1 MRLMPWQQLVA
12 DVGMELDASGRPA
25 YREVIVTVPRQS
37 GKTTLVLSWEVDR
50 CLNPAWGPLQRVAY
64 TAQTGFDARKKL
76 IDDQVPI
83 LTRSKLNGTV
93 DQVHRANGR
102 EAVTF
107 SNGSRIEVMATS
119 ESAGHGRVVSLGVI
133 DEAFSDLDDR
143 REQALLPAMA
153 TKANGQLLVVS
164 TAGTDASLYLLRKVE
179 AGRLAVESDADSGI
193 AYFEWS
199 APDSADAD
207 DEDVWLSCM
216 PALGHTIDLSV
227 VRHARQTMSDG
238 EFRRAYL
245 NQWTSANDRVIPESV
260 WLAVCDLHASPAQPS
275 VFAVDVNPERSAAS
289 IATSDGSAVEL
300 IEHRPGVGWV
310 VDRLVELVE
319 RWRVPVA
326 LDTYGP
332 AASLVEHLEMR
343 GVTVER
349 CAGREFA
356 AACGAFYDAVL
367 EGRVRLRAHHAL
379 DVAAAGAKKRK
390 SGDAWTWAR
399 RDTSMDVSP
408 LIAATVAYA
417 KAQNRTGAQAPSVVS
432 LADL

>member
-1 MRLMPWQQLVA
+1 MPWQRLAA
-12 DVGMELDASGRPA
+12 DVGGEYDLVDGKPVPA
-25 YREVIVTVPRQS
+25 YREVVITVPRQA
-37 GKTTLVLSWEVDR
+37 GKTTLVLCWEIDR
-50 CLNPAWGPLQRVAY
+50 CLNWGGIQRVAF
-64 TAQTGFDARKKL
+64 TAQDGWSAHKKL
-76 IDDQVPI
+76 LNDQAPLLMASALRPAVDRV
-83 LTRSKLNGTV
+83 TRGAGN
-93 DQVHRANGR
+93 
-102 EAVTF
+102 EAVVF
-107 SNGSRIEVMATS
+107 KGGSRIDVLASSETAGHGLTLDLAVLDEVMAD
-119 ESAGHGRVVSLGVI
+119 V
-133 DEAFSDLDDR
+133 DDR

-153 TKANGQLLVVS
+153 TRRAAQLMVIS
-164 TAGTDASLYLLRKVE
+164 TAGTDASVYLQRKFETGRAAVE
-179 AGRLAVESDADSGI
+179 AGLTSGM
-193 AYFEWS
+193 AFFEWS
-199 APDSADAD
+199 APEDCDPD
-207 DEDVWLSCM
+207 DPEVWATSH
-216 PALGHTIDLSV
+216 PAMGITIDEAV
-227 VRHARQTMSDG
+227 FRHARQTMSDG

-245 NQWTSANDRVIPESV
+245 NQWTSANDRVIPEAV
-260 WLAVCDLHASPAQPS
+260 WLAVCDLHASPSQPA

-289 IATSDGSAVEL
+289 IATADGSGVVEL

-349 CAGREFA
+349 CAGRELA

-417 KAQNRTGAQAPSVVS
+417 KAAGRPAQAAPSVVS

>member
-1 MRLMPWQQLVA
+1 MPWQRLAA
-12 DVGMELDASGRPA
+12 DVGGEFELVDGKPVPA
-25 YREVIVTVPRQS
+25 YREVVITVPRQA
-37 GKTTLVLSWEVDR
+37 GKTTLVLCWEIDR
-50 CLNPAWGPLQRVAY
+50 CLNWGGIQRVAF
-64 TAQTGFDARKKL
+64 TAQDGWSAHKKL
-76 IDDQVPI
+76 LNDQAPLLMASALRPAVDRV
-83 LTRSKLNGTV
+83 TRGAGN
-93 DQVHRANGR
+93 
-102 EAVTF
+102 EAVVF
-107 SNGSRIEVMATS
+107 KGGSRIDVLASSETAGHGLTLDLAVLDEVMAD
-119 ESAGHGRVVSLGVI
+119 V
-133 DEAFSDLDDR
+133 DDR

-153 TKANGQLLVVS
+153 TRRAAQLMVIS
-164 TAGTDASLYLLRKVE
+164 TAGTESSVYLQRKFETGRAAVE
-179 AGRLAVESDADSGI
+179 AGLTSGM
-193 AYFEWS
+193 AFFEWS
-199 APDSADAD
+199 APDDCDPD
-207 DEDVWLSCM
+207 DPTVWATSH
-216 PALGHTIDLSV
+216 PAMGITIDEAV
-227 VRHARQTMSDG
+227 FRHARQTMSDG

-260 WLAVCDLHASPAQPS
+260 WLAVCDLHASPSQPA

-289 IATSDGSAVEL
+289 IATADGSGVVEL

-310 VDRLVELVE
+310 VDRLAELVE

-349 CAGREFA
+349 CSGREFA

-408 LIAATVAYA
+408 LIAATVAFA
-417 KAQNRTGAQAPSVVS
+417 KAAGRPAAAAPSVVS